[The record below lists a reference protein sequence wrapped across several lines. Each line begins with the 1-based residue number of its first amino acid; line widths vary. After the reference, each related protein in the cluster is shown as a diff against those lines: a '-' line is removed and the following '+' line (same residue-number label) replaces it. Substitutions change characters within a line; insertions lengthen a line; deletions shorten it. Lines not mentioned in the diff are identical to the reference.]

1 MLDENLRVLSRR
13 INDMEVE
20 LTDKKEKIRNL
31 EKANIDVQSR
41 LDSIHDEHAYGHPP
55 NLRGQACHGTLGGD
69 SSSLTSLPKSTLPD
83 HASYPQ

>member
-41 LDSIHDEHAYGHPP
+41 LDSIHDEHAYA
-55 NLRGQACHGTLGGD
+55 RQTLEKQMRQTID
-69 SSSLTSLPKSTLPD
+69 NKEE
-83 HASYPQ
+83 QCRRIREEKQ